1 MIKERITREVTKRDE
16 DCAAISSILA
26 TNIPYLQLELV
37 IPYVFETHSM
47 KMAARVQELKTFH
60 SSYLLVIFFYRNFR
74 EGNKLGQHLM
84 QVN

>member
-47 KMAARVQELKTFH
+47 KMAARVQELKAFH
-60 SSYLLVIFFYRNFR
+60 SRYLLIISFTEIF
-74 EGNKLGQHLM
+74 EKATS
-84 QVN
+84 